1 MATEFTLGIEEEYQI
16 IDPVT
21 RELRSG
27 IDDLMGE
34 RNDDDEVTLQVE
46 LHKSVVEV
54 ATGICADIQ
63 QARQEVLANRRR
75 AARIAERVGLRI
87 AAAATHPIARWQDQ
101 DLSIGPT
108 YDRLVND
115 LQDVARANL
124 IFGLHVHVGIPDR
137 DEAIAIFNSARY
149 FLPHVLALSTSSPFF
164 EGRRS
169 GLKSMRSLIFERLPR
184 TGIPERFSSYREFET
199 FVALLVK
206 TGCIDSG
213 KRIWWDLRP
222 HPSFSTLEF
231 RVCDLPTRADDVIA
245 IAALLQ
251 ALVARLARVHRGNM
265 AWNDHRS
272 ALLRENK
279 WRALRYGLE
288 GHLIDFGRQS
298 EVPFADLVEE
308 LLELVDDVVD
318 ELGTRAEMDHIRRI
332 VAEGTS
338 ADHQLRIF
346 EESGGNLEAV
356 VDWLIEETMV
366 GVPRLEALNGGR
378 HPDAAPG
385 TEASS

>member
-1 MATEFTLGIEEEYQI
+1 MATEFSLGIEEEYQI
-16 IDPVT
+16 IDPGT

-27 IDDLMGE
+27 IDELLGE
-34 RNDDDEVTLQVE
+34 RLDDDDVTLQVE

-54 ATGICADIQ
+54 ATGVCATVAE
-63 QARQEVLANRRR
+63 ARQEVLANRRK
-75 AARIAERVGLRI
+75 ASRIAERAGLRI
-87 AAAATHPIARWQDQ
+87 AAAATHPIARWRDQ
-101 DLSIGPT
+101 DISIGPD

-124 IFGLHVHVGIPDR
+124 IFGLHVHVGVPDR

-222 HPSFSTLEF
+222 HPNYATLEF
-231 RVCDLPTRADDVIA
+231 RVCDLPTRAEDVVA

-251 ALVARLARVHRGNM
+251 ALVARLAQVHRGNM

-279 WRALRYGLE
+279 WRAARYGLE
-288 GHLIDFGRQS
+288 GRLIDFGRQA
-298 EVPFADLVEE
+298 EVPFPDLVEE
-308 LLELVDDVVD
+308 LLSFVDCVLDD
-318 ELGTRAEMDHIRRI
+318 LGSRDAIEGVRRI
-332 VAEGTS
+332 VREGTS
-338 ADHQLRIF
+338 ADHQLAIF
-346 EESGGNLEAV
+346 DESEGDLHAV
-356 VDWLIEETMV
+356 VDWLIEETMRD
-366 GVPRLEALNGGR
+366 VPRSASP
-378 HPDAAPG
+378 HPAPRPNP
-385 TEASS
+385 